1 MIIVGQD
8 KDVIV
13 NFDKNEAIYIEERV
27 EKRERIDKTERV
39 VKTES
44 VEKIEISVR
53 GDYLY
58 RIGRYKTKERAKEL
72 LEEIARKY
80 KDCNEHLVSTGYGY
94 VKNEV
99 FYMPEE

>member
-13 NFDKNEAIYIEERV
+13 NLNDNEAIYIEER
-27 EKRERIDKTERV
+27 IDKT
-39 VKTES
+39 
-44 VEKIEISVR
+44 EISVR
-53 GDYLY
+53 GRYLY
-58 RIGRYKTKERAKEL
+58 KMGKYKTEERAREV
-72 LEEIARKY
+72 LEEIAKKY